1 MSDYKKYLKGDYQGT
16 KFEKTAQKRLTFA
29 PICSIF

>member
-16 KFEKTAQKRLTFA
+16 KFEKTAQKFIDTTRAIHT
-29 PICSIF
+29 